1 MKIHAL
7 ELKMNL
13 VYSCLKRMEYLG
25 VKLGNRQREKDFE
38 QIPAPY
44 RRFLKAKI

>member
-13 VYSCLKRMEYLG
+13 VYSRLERMEYLG
-25 VKLGNRQREKDFE
+25 LKLDNRQREKDLNK
-38 QIPAPY
+38 IPP
-44 RRFLKAKI
+44 L

>member
-13 VYSCLKRMEYLG
+13 VYSCLERMEYLG
-25 VKLGNRQREKDFE
+25 VKLGKRQREKDFE
-38 QIPAPY
+38 QIPAPIED
-44 RRFLKAKI
+44 F

>member
-13 VYSCLKRMEYLG
+13 VYSRLERMEYLG
-25 VKLGNRQREKDFE
+25 IKLGNRQREKDFE
-38 QIPAPY
+38 QIPAPIED
-44 RRFLKAKI
+44 F